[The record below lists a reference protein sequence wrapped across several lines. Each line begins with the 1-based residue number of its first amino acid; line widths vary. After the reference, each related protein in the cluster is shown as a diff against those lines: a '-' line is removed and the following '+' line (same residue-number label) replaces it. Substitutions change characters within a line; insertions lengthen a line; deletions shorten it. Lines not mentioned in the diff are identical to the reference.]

1 MNAGII
7 TVDVH
12 GMNSFQA
19 KIKINSILRK
29 ADKGVYRIRI
39 IHGYNDGTV
48 IKNMVSNEFK
58 NHPKVQRIVCGLN
71 RGQTELLLREY

>member
-12 GMNSFQA
+12 GMNSYQA
-19 KIKINSILRK
+19 KIKINSTLRK

-48 IKNMVSNEFK
+48 IKNMISDEFK